1 MSGAIIAIHRRTF
14 GGSLASA
21 ALVGPTLAESA
32 RFAIR
37 RLATARHA
45 TTYLDAGPADGPLM
59 IFVHGWPELSLVWR
73 AQIEHF
79 AAAGFRCIAPDMR
92 GYGGSSAP
100 KATNAYAVQEL
111 VADLADCTT
120 PSGPSRP
127 FGWATTGGAWSSPP
141 SSPASRT
148 VSVAWWEPAQRA
160 DAPSLRRPLTVI
172 DLQGG
177 HWLPL
182 ERKAE
187 INKAIDR
194 WLTNRT

>member
-1 MSGAIIAIHRRTF
+1 MSGAIIPIHRRTF

-45 TTYLDAGPADGPLM
+45 TAYLDAGPADGPLM

-111 VADLADCTT
+111 VADLVDLHDAL
-120 PSGPSRP
+120 
-127 FGWATTGGAWSSPP
+127 GAKPAVWVGHDWGSPVVAALVARQP
-141 SSPASRT
+141 HRGRGVVGAGSASRC
-148 VSVAWWEPAQRA
+148 AKPA
-160 DAPSLRRPLTVI
+160 PT
-172 DLQGG
+172 
-177 HWLPL
+177 
-182 ERKAE
+182 
-187 INKAIDR
+187 
-194 WLTNRT
+194 